1 MVGPAAAEARPE
13 DSQMRPV
20 LTAALGLVFASAAL
34 AADDARVV
42 WIASGAPGGTY
53 RDAYARNLQRELRGY
68 EVFLRESSGSGENLD
83 LLADG
88 DVHIGFAQADI
99 YAARLKQSPQ
109 RFADLIPLG
118 KLADECVYIAHRKHG
133 DVRTLAQL
141 GEPVG
146 ERPARI
152 AVGPE
157 QSGMRGTWHYL
168 TLLEPKLAGAEVLD
182 GSGTLALNQLLVGAY
197 DVVGWVTDPGNLEH
211 KLLRAVHAN
220 DELQLMALADPALAS
235 SLPNGTQIYTIE
247 SVAIDSSWRPKKLK
261 TVCTSA
267 MLFARSGTDPEL
279 VSKLADLVSLNRERI
294 VPSQ

>member
-1 MVGPAAAEARPE
+1 
-13 DSQMRPV
+13 MRSV
-20 LTAALGLVFASAAL
+20 LTVTLGFLLASAAL
-34 AADDARVV
+34 AAEDAKVV

-68 EVFLRESSGSGENLD
+68 EVFHRESSGSGENLD

-88 DVHIGFAQADI
+88 DVDIGFAQADI
-99 YAARLKQSPQ
+99 YAAQLKQSPQ
-109 RFADLIPLG
+109 RFAGLIPLG
-118 KLADECVYIAHRKHG
+118 KLANECVYIAHRERG
-133 DVRTLAQL
+133 EVRALRQL
-141 GEPVG
+141 GQLVG

-157 QSGMRGTWHYL
+157 QSGMRGTWRYL
-168 TLLEPKLAGAEVLD
+168 TLLDPELAGAEVLD
-182 GSGTLALNQLLVGAY
+182 GSGTLALNQLMVGAY
-197 DVVGWVTDPGNLEH
+197 DAVGWVTDPGNLEH

-220 DELQLMALADPALAS
+220 DELQLMALDDPALTS

-247 SVAIDSSWRPKKLK
+247 SVAIDSTWRPKKLK

-267 MLFARSGTDPEL
+267 MLFARPGTDPEL
-279 VSKLADLVSLNRERI
+279 VSKLADLVSLNLNRI

>member
-1 MVGPAAAEARPE
+1 
-13 DSQMRPV
+13 MRSV
-20 LTAALGLVFASAAL
+20 LTVTLGFLLASAAL
-34 AADDARVV
+34 AAEDAKVV

-68 EVFLRESSGSGENLD
+68 EVFHRESSGSGENLD

-88 DVHIGFAQADI
+88 DVDIGFAQADI
-99 YAARLKQSPQ
+99 YAAQLKQSPQ
-109 RFADLIPLG
+109 RFAGLIPLG
-118 KLADECVYIAHRKHG
+118 KLADECVYIAHRERG
-133 DVRTLAQL
+133 EVRALRQL
-141 GEPVG
+141 GQLVG

-157 QSGMRGTWHYL
+157 QSGMRGTWRYL
-168 TLLEPKLAGAEVLD
+168 TLLDPELAGAEVLD
-182 GSGTLALNQLLVGAY
+182 GSGTLALNQLMVGAY
-197 DVVGWVTDPGNLEH
+197 DAVGWVTDPGNLEH

-220 DELQLMALADPALAS
+220 DELQLMALDDPALTS

-247 SVAIDSSWRPKKLK
+247 SVAIDSTWRPKKLK

-267 MLFARSGTDPEL
+267 MLFARPGTDPEL
-279 VSKLADLVSLNRERI
+279 VSKLADLVSLNLNRI